1 MVFIVLF
8 LIYLCYMATKKK
20 QAGKRSAKSQ
30 KPPVI
35 SNDVGNYEKHP
46 FFVKKV
52 NAAKEFLAHA
62 GVPKQFV
69 KKQA

>member
-1 MVFIVLF
+1 
-8 LIYLCYMATKKK
+8 MAIKRK
-20 QAGKRSAKSQ
+20 QVRKSSAKSQ

-35 SNDVGNYEKHP
+35 TNAVGNYEKHP

-52 NAAKEFLAHA
+52 NEAKEFLAHA

-69 KKQA
+69 KKEA